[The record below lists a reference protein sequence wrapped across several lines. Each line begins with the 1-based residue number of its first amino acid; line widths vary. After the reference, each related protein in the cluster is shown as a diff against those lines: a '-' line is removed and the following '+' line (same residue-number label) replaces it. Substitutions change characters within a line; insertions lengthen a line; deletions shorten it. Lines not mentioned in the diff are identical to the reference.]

1 MTRNLPIKTNSF
13 HCEYTKLRG
22 CVAKTKIPAS
32 LNLIAERGK
41 GKSNREEVRSGE
53 EKREEK
59 RGSLS
64 AVAALTKSTKAD
76 GEGSVAHGLDPWDWI
91 HETGSAQRFRPAGM
105 PKQEKDKEEEET
117 KKRRGGGEEM
127 VEEAGG

>member
-1 MTRNLPIKTNSF
+1 MRCKDENSSIVEPNSRTRQRK
-13 HCEYTKLRG
+13 EQQG
-22 CVAKTKIPAS
+22 
-32 LNLIAERGK
+32 GK
-41 GKSNREEVRSGE
+41 E
-53 EKREEK
+53 
-59 RGSLS
+59 GS
-64 AVAALTKSTKAD
+64 